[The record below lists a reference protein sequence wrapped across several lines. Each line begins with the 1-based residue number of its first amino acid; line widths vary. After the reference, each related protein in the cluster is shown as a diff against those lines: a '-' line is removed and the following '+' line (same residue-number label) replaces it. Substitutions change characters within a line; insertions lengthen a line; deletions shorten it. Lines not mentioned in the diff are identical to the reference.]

1 MSGQPTDD
9 PACFYTGLVADLYA
23 SLRAVDPEPATY
35 ERFIRRYGE
44 PALEL
49 ACGDGDPLLELL
61 ALGLDVHGLDAS
73 ADMLARC
80 RARAAA
86 MGLEPTLFLEKMQTM
101 RLPFHYRS
109 IFLAGG
115 SFNLLPDD
123 ATGSQTLQAIAAHLG
138 PGGAAMIHLFVPSP
152 TAPVPPREERLT
164 DGTVLRC
171 STVHVR
177 RDAERRLQTV
187 RLRYERE
194 RPGKSP
200 ESLERNWLLH
210 WHTPEGFEQLSAA
223 AGLKVIRTW
232 RFDASPDA
240 WTVVLQRSAT

>member
-123 ATGSQTLQAIAAHLG
+123 ATGSQTLQDFGASKQKVNAAKSWIKVGLNNVSFLLY
-138 PGGAAMIHLFVPSP
+138 P
-152 TAPVPPREERLT
+152 
-164 DGTVLRC
+164 
-171 STVHVR
+171 
-177 RDAERRLQTV
+177 
-187 RLRYERE
+187 E
-194 RPGKSP
+194 RPDFALVSFVQDYQSNNLNDRTAKRQFWSRENGRWKIIH
-200 ESLERNWLLH
+200 ETSL
-210 WHTPEGFEQLSAA
+210 
-223 AGLKVIRTW
+223 
-232 RFDASPDA
+232 
-240 WTVVLQRSAT
+240 